1 MTTYTDTSYL
11 HVAAQSIQLRIKVC
25 AIVNSLG
32 KAPEFRDTIEVE
44 DALRQQL
51 KNTPRWPDARAVQ
64 PSTLLE
70 LQLQQYIV
78 VLHAPRTLQ
87 LEPRSKSES
96 RYAMITALEAA
107 SATIDLH
114 YTLVKAGNFSLVL
127 TRNDYLR
134 AMLLISHIAYYS
146 QRHGG

>member
-1 MTTYTDTSYL
+1 M
-11 HVAAQSIQLRIKVC
+11 QLRIRVC
-25 AIVNSLG
+25 ASVNSLG
-32 KAPEFRDTIEVE
+32 KPTDFRDGIEVE
-44 DALRQQL
+44 DALRQQIE
-51 KNTPRWPDARAVQ
+51 NIPRWPDAQAVQ
-64 PSTLLE
+64 ASTLLR

-107 SATIDLH
+107 AATIDLH
-114 YTLVKAGNFSLVL
+114 YALVKAGNFSLLL

-146 QRHGG
+146 QKHGGECTSPRQLGLLC